1 MVNFDL
7 LTTVYNILT
16 HKTTTFITLILLR
29 PVKGGCCISKDI
41 DFGLLSRLNTISEKL
56 RELLKETQ
64 TKGNEYTDGLDD
76 ELKELKIKLN
86 TLLRYI
92 RDVKARHKKTL
103 QGKVKDTKDSSLF
116 DFN

>member
-1 MVNFDL
+1 VLNKL
-7 LTTVYNILT
+7 G
-16 HKTTTFITLILLR
+16 HKTATFITYTCLR

-41 DFGLLSRLNTISEKL
+41 DFGLLFRLDTISKKL

-64 TKGNEYTDGLDD
+64 TKGDEYTDELDS
-76 ELKELKIKLN
+76 ELKQLKTKLN

-92 RDVKARHKKTL
+92 RDVKAKHKMTL
-103 QGKVKDTKDSSLF
+103 QGKVKETKNTNLF

>member
-1 MVNFDL
+1 MLNKL
-7 LTTVYNILT
+7 G
-16 HKTTTFITLILLR
+16 HKTATFITYICLR
-29 PVKGGCCISKDI
+29 PFKGGCRISKDI

-56 RELLKETQ
+56 RELLKETK

-76 ELKELKIKLN
+76 ELKQLKIKLN

-92 RDVKARHKKTL
+92 RDVKAKHKMTL
-103 QGKVKDTKDSSLF
+103 QGKVKDTKDTSLF

>member
-1 MVNFDL
+1 M
-7 LTTVYNILT
+7 
-16 HKTTTFITLILLR
+16 
-29 PVKGGCCISKDI
+29 
-41 DFGLLSRLNTISEKL
+41 SRLNTISQKL

-76 ELKELKIKLN
+76 ELKQLKTKLN

-92 RDVKARHKKTL
+92 RDVKAKHKITL
-103 QGKVKDTKDSSLF
+103 QGEVKNTKDSNLF

>member
-1 MVNFDL
+1 MLNKL
-7 LTTVYNILT
+7 G
-16 HKTTTFITLILLR
+16 HKTATFITYIYLR
-29 PVKGGCCISKDI
+29 PVKGGLLFRLDTISK
-41 DFGLLSRLNTISEKL
+41 KL

-64 TKGNEYTDGLDD
+64 TKGNEYTDELDS
-76 ELKELKIKLN
+76 ELKQLKTKLN

-92 RDVKARHKKTL
+92 RDVKAKHKMTL

>member
-1 MVNFDL
+1 MLNKL
-7 LTTVYNILT
+7 G
-16 HKTTTFITLILLR
+16 HKTATFITYIYLR
-29 PVKGGCCISKDI
+29 PFKGGCCISKDI

-76 ELKELKIKLN
+76 ELKQLKIKLN

-92 RDVKARHKKTL
+92 RDVKARHKITL
-103 QGKVKDTKDSSLF
+103 QGKVKDTKDSNLF

>member
-1 MVNFDL
+1 MLNKL
-7 LTTVYNILT
+7 G
-16 HKTTTFITLILLR
+16 HKTATFITFILLR

-41 DFGLLSRLNTISEKL
+41 DFGLLFRLDTISKKL

-64 TKGNEYTDGLDD
+64 TKGDEYTDELDS
-76 ELKELKIKLN
+76 ELKQLKTKLN

-92 RDVKARHKKTL
+92 RDVKAKHKMTL
-103 QGKVKDTKDSSLF
+103 QGKVKETKNTNLF